1 MTAANPA
8 PLVDTHCHLVLLD
21 DQGLLQAA
29 LEGAA
34 AAGVLVIVSVG
45 LNLEDSHRNRLLAE
59 AHEGVYF
66 TAGWHPHE
74 TRPPDAA
81 QLRELD
87 ALLGHP
93 KAVAVGEVG
102 LDRFWRPGYH
112 EVPLD
117 VQQRSFRLMLD
128 LAVQHRKPVVVHDR
142 DAHVQVLDELTR
154 VPEVRGI
161 MHCFSGDAA
170 HAQRCVER
178 GFAVSFSGIVTFPS
192 AADIRGAAR
201 AVGAQSFVV
210 ETDAPFL
217 SPVPHR
223 GKVNLPER
231 VAHTAAEVARLR
243 DVDVDSVRALTTA
256 TARRILAVAAAEPEH
271 AAG

>member
-1 MTAANPA
+1 
-8 PLVDTHCHLVLLD
+8 VLLATE
-21 DQGLLQAA
+21 GLLQAA

-34 AAGVLVIVSVG
+34 AAGVQVIVSVG
-45 LNLEDSHRNRLLAE
+45 LNLEDSHRNRVLAE
-59 AHEGVYF
+59 RHDGVYF
-66 TAGWHPHE
+66 SAGWHPHE
-74 TRPPDAA
+74 ATPPDAA

-87 ALLGHP
+87 ALLDHP

-102 LDRFWRPGYH
+102 LDLFWRPGYH

-128 LAVQHRKPVVVHDR
+128 LAAHHHKPVLVHDR
-142 DAHVQVLDELTR
+142 EAHAEILDELSR

-161 MHCFSGDAA
+161 MHCFSGDTA

-178 GFAVSFSGIVTFPS
+178 GFAVSFSGIVTFPN
-192 AADIRGAAR
+192 AGGIRAAAR
-201 AVGAQSFVV
+201 DVAPESFVV

-243 DVDVDSVRALTTA
+243 GLAVDDVRELTAA
-256 TARRILAVAAAEPEH
+256 TARRILGVSAHEREH